1 MPGPAE
7 PVRVSDDSDAL
18 ASLEERILRAVELV
32 TQLRQQKEAA
42 EARAQTLAADQSA
55 ASRSLEELEAEN
67 TSLKEELEV
76 LREERKHVR
85 TRIEK
90 LLGQMDSLAG

>member
-1 MPGPAE
+1 MPAPAE
-7 PVRVSDDSDAL
+7 SLRASDDSDAL

-32 TQLRQQKEAA
+32 TQLRQEKEAA
-42 EARAQTLAADQSA
+42 EARAQALETDQSTV
-55 ASRSLEELEAEN
+55 SKNLEDLEAEN
-67 TSLKEELEV
+67 ASLKEELET